1 MKTRKL
7 PEAGSASEGASEG
20 EGQPVARRELG
31 RRIVQLRKRRRWSQA
46 DLAGRLGV
54 TRERVGNWER
64 GEHAPPLEA
73 LAALGEVLRAP
84 LDELVFGRRRGR
96 WLTEEERGRLGRLLA
111 ELSELLGPIQDGDGT
126 TTRKAFP
133 RP

>member
-7 PEAGSASEGASEG
+7 PCAGGASEGALES
-20 EGQPVARRELG
+20 EGQPGTRHELG

-73 LAALGEVLRAP
+73 LAALGEVLRVP
-84 LDELVFGRRRGR
+84 LDELVLGRRRGR
-96 WLTEEERGRLGRLLA
+96 WLTEEESGRLGRLLA
-111 ELSELLGPIQDGDGT
+111 ELGELLGSIQGGDGT
-126 TTRKAFP
+126 TTRNAFP